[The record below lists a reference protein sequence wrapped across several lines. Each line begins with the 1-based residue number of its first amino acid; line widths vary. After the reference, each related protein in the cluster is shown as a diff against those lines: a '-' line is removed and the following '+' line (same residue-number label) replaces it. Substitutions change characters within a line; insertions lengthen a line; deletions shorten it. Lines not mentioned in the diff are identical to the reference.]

1 MPVAMLQIA
10 RRFLRRL
17 RPERPDL
24 LLLVGGLVLPNILAL
39 IASTVA
45 GVPARTSAIA
55 LYAALALLA
64 GRVRGWILALL
75 GLATVLFDLTE
86 IVGRMFFLGF
96 DATVRSIDLDVLA
109 GLLATPAYAAGSAVM
124 VAVTVAYLAFLM
136 RAGPAMR
143 RGSRLAFAAATA
155 ALMIG
160 DGLANGTAAYDFGA
174 VASLGHRFESA
185 SLLSG
190 FDALP
195 DQVRPPRRVL
205 MVVVESLGLL
215 RDPGEQA
222 VLTAPFEDPDLRR
235 LYTVATGTTAFFG
248 ATASGEMR
256 ELCGTYRSYDEAFVD
271 EDPACL
277 PERFA
282 ARGYR
287 TVSLHG
293 FQAGFYHRVHWYPQ
307 AGFQHSLFAHELETR
322 FPHPCGGPFPGACD
336 TDVAEAVATE
346 IAKPGP
352 AFVYWLTLSS
362 HVPVAPG
369 TGTPRQHCGTPESRF
384 SDREVCAMVEVWQ
397 DVFAAVARLAVAHPG
412 TEILLVGD
420 HAPPLWR
427 RNARDAFAP
436 GRVPWIRL
444 SPVPVPATG
453 LAAANP

>member
-1 MPVAMLQIA
+1 MFQFV
-10 RRFLRRL
+10 RRIPTRL
-17 RPERPDL
+17 RLGRSDL
-24 LLLVGGLVLPNILAL
+24 LLLAGGLLLPNILAL
-39 IASTVA
+39 TASTVA

-55 LYAALALLA
+55 LYAAVALLG
-64 GRVRGWILALL
+64 GRMRGWILALL
-75 GLATVLFDLTE
+75 GLATVLFDVIE
-86 IVGRMFFLGF
+86 VVGRMFFLGF
-96 DATVRSIDLDVLA
+96 EATWRALDPGVLA
-109 GLLATPAYAAGSAVM
+109 SLLATPAYAAGAVSA
-124 VAVTVAYLAFLM
+124 ASINLAYLAFLV

-143 RGSRLAFAAATA
+143 RGSRAVFAAAAA

-160 DGLANGTAAYDFGA
+160 DGLANGTTAYDFGA
-174 VASLGHRFESA
+174 LASLGHPFESA
-185 SLLSG
+185 SLASG

-195 DQVRPPRRVL
+195 DRAHPPRRVV

-215 RDPGEQA
+215 RDPAERA
-222 VLTAPFEDPDLRR
+222 ILAAPFEAPDLRR

-256 ELCGTYRSYDEAFVD
+256 ELCGTYRTYDEAFLRD
-271 EDPACL
+271 APSCL

-293 FQAGFYHRVHWYPQ
+293 FHAGFYHRARWYPQ
-307 AGFQHSLFAHELETR
+307 AGFQHSLFAEALEPR

-336 TDVAEAVATE
+336 TDVAQAMAVEMA
-346 IAKPGP
+346 APGP

-369 TGTPRQHCGTPESRF
+369 TGTPRQHCGEPESRF
-384 SDREVCAMVEVWQ
+384 ADREVCAMVEVWQ
-397 DVFAAVARLAVAHPG
+397 DVFEAVARLAVAHPG

-427 RNARDAFAP
+427 RSARDAFAP

-444 SPVPVPATG
+444 SPIPVAATG
-453 LAAANP
+453 MAAAQP